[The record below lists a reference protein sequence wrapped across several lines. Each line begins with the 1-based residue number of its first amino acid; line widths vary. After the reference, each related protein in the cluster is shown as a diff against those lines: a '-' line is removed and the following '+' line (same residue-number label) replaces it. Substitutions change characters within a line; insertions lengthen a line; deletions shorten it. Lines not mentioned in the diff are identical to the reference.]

1 MQKILFSILLLSF
14 LTIGTG
20 AFAQD
25 STNLPDSGL
34 PAIGLPKAGLTP
46 DSTFYFLKSSKELI
60 QTFFTFGAENKAKQF
75 LHLSE
80 VRLAEYLKM
89 IEKGKTEIAEKTL
102 EKYKKQLNQALE
114 KSNGQGTIDKEI
126 LKHQEVLKNALEKA
140 PETTK
145 PEIEKAIGVSKEA
158 TFKMVEDGM
167 KQASPEVQGCVK
179 SLINKI
185 IGGGPK
191 GTSDI
196 QSILLNCLMPGIKI
210 PPGGGINME
219 SLKKMEEF
227 YGSSLSPKDL
237 EALKKA
243 QEQLKGIIPQGNE
256 IPSSGKS
263 LNLEDVKNA
272 QEKMQEEYNK
282 LTPEQLEWIKKM
294 QEQGQ
299 FENTTPPPEIPGGS
313 SGMGM

>member
-14 LTIGTG
+14 LTIGTSV
-20 AFAQD
+20 FAQD
-25 STNLPDSGL
+25 SVSLPDSGL
-34 PAIGLPKAGLTP
+34 TP
-46 DSTFYFLKSSKELI
+46 DSNFYFLKSWKESI

-89 IEKGKTEIAEKTL
+89 AEKGDPSTSSGQKKLEIAEKTL
-102 EKYKKQLNQALE
+102 EKYEKQLGQALE
-114 KSNGQGTIDKEI
+114 KTKEKTAINEKI

-140 PETTK
+140 PENTK
-145 PEIEKAIGVSKEA
+145 SEIEKAIEVSKEA
-158 TFKMVEDGM
+158 TLKMVEDGM

-179 SLINKI
+179 LLINKI
-185 IGGGPK
+185 IGDGPK

-196 QSILLNCLMPGIKI
+196 QSILLNCLMPGTKI

-263 LNLEDVKNA
+263 LNWEDIKNA

-282 LTPEQLEWIKKM
+282 LTPEELDYIKKM
-294 QEQGQ
+294 QEQQ
-299 FENTTPPPEIPGGS
+299 QENITPPPEIPGGS
-313 SGMGM
+313 SGTGMGM